1 MPDIAAITA
10 IASNLKTAFD
20 IAKAIRDAEIQMQT
34 AELKLKLAEL
44 MMALADARG
53 SMAEVQNEVHDK
65 DQTIAELN
73 RALELKA
80 IVVKQYDAYYQ
91 VDENGKPSG
100 EQYCL
105 TCWERDHKLFHVVHD
120 SMADGT
126 WCRVCNSRYD
136 SRRVPEI

>member
-53 SMAEVQNEVHDK
+53 SMA
-65 DQTIAELN
+65 
-73 RALELKA
+73 
-80 IVVKQYDAYYQ
+80 
-91 VDENGKPSG
+91 
-100 EQYCL
+100 
-105 TCWERDHKLFHVVHD
+105 
-120 SMADGT
+120 
-126 WCRVCNSRYD
+126 
-136 SRRVPEI
+136 